1 MFNVRTYV
9 DCVGPLAMSFL
20 CMPTQDTRVCGTLP
34 CSVGVSDHLAPLC
47 LKDFP
52 IVCLVVLLAFGIKA
66 DCPICWQPGGP
77 WPWPLASFW
86 FPIWIM
92 RNVSVRPPAASL
104 LVHCRRLQ
112 FHFYPCKRT
121 YIRNIHTFT
130 HSPFFIIRSSRT
142 PQMCYTPYVQLF

>member
-1 MFNVRTYV
+1 MYNVRTYV
-9 DCVGPLAMSFL
+9 DCVGPLAMRFWF
-20 CMPTQDTRVCGTLP
+20 MPAQDTRVCATLL
-34 CSVGVSDHLAPLC
+34 CMCMFSDHLAPLC
-47 LKDFP
+47 LPDFALPLSMQGFAIIADLP
-52 IVCLVVLLAFGIKA
+52 IS
-66 DCPICWQPGGP
+66 WQPGGP
-77 WPWPLASFW
+77 WPWPLASVA

-92 RNVSVRPPAASL
+92 RNVFVRPPAASL